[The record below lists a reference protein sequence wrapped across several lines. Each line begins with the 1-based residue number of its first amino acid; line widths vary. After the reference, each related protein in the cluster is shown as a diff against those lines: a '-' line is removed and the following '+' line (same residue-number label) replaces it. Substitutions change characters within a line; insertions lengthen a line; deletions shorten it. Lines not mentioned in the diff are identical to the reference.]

1 MLAAPRASFGSNE
14 EFRMSENKKWEYRTI
29 TLGSAFSSPKDDEIG
44 AMLNE
49 WGDEGWEVIV
59 AHHLEGSNKI
69 RIIAKRETA
78 QSIRKRS
85 TWP

>member
-1 MLAAPRASFGSNE
+1 
-14 EFRMSENKKWEYRTI
+14 MSENKKWEYRAM
-29 TLGSAFSSPKDDEIG
+29 TLGSTFSNPKDAEIG
-44 AMLNE
+44 ELLNE
-49 WGDEGWEVIV
+49 WGEEGWEVIV

-78 QSIRKRS
+78 HSIRRRS